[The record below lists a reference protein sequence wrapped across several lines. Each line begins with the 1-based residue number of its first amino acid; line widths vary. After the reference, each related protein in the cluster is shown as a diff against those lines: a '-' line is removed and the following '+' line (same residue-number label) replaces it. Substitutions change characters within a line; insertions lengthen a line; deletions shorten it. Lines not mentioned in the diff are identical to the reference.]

1 MPTEK
6 KRIDQFTD
14 NPFYLIIHN
23 NKYVIDAGEKSMLK
37 SPFFKPL
44 FKLKIS
50 YNSILINDYYYHFYD
65 ISIKYNAIKINLR
78 HIYFVSVNQRLFIQM
93 KRHIIMLIFY

>member
-23 NKYVIDAGEKSMLK
+23 DKYVIDTVEQSMITSL
-37 SPFFKPL
+37 FFKPL
-44 FKLKIS
+44 LKLKNS
-50 YNSILINDYYYHFYD
+50 YNSILKNGYY
-65 ISIKYNAIKINLR
+65 LLL
-78 HIYFVSVNQRLFIQM
+78 FV
-93 KRHIIMLIFY
+93 